1 MLRSRKVWQGRC
13 WSWKF

>member
-1 MLRSRKVWQGRC
+1 MLRSRKFWQGRC